1 MCTATSEPRS
11 QPEPTERPDRR
22 TDLSLEE
29 LLMRFR
35 HILSETRAGLAAE
48 PDHDPGGHHDDVGVA
63 VAVRCRPAGQPAGRP
78 DEGPLV
84 RQDRDLGLPVHQG
97 HSRRPVRP
105 RPGRHPGPEGRD
117 PAERWRPT
125 RRSRPDGIYFETK
138 EEAYAEFQQAYEGSP
153 IQDSLTVDQM
163 QESFRVKL
171 KNPEQYQGV
180 VSSVVGLKGVQKVQ
194 DLHQLLDPFFRALNV
209 LQWSTGGASVLLLL
223 ASALQIGNTI
233 RLATFARRREI
244 GIMRLVGASNFYIT
258 VPFLLEAV
266 FSAFIGIALACA
278 TLAAGVVLLGH
289 QRSRAIGPVRR
300 LDRLAADRAG
310 DARHRLGGRGARGRS
325 RPS

>member
-1 MCTATSEPRS
+1 
-11 QPEPTERPDRR
+11 
-22 TDLSLEE
+22 
-29 LLMRFR
+29 MRFR
-35 HILSETRAGLAAE
+35 HILSETRAGLRQNLTMTLAVIMTMWVSLSLFGAGLLASQQVDLMKGRWYE
-48 PDHDPGGHHDDVGVA
+48 KIEISVFLCTKDTRGDQCDPGVDATQAQKDEIRRTLESNPEVA
-63 VAVRCRPAGQPAGRP
+63 
-78 DEGPLV
+78 
-84 RQDRDLGLPVHQG
+84 
-97 HSRRPVRP
+97 
-105 RPGRHPGPEGRD
+105 PG
-117 PAERWRPT
+117 
-125 RRSRPDGIYFETK
+125 GIYFETK
-138 EEAYAEFQQAYEGSP
+138 EEAYADFQQAYEGSP

-180 VSSVVGLKGVQKVQ
+180 VSSVIGLKGVQKVQ

-266 FSAFIGIALACA
+266 FSAFIGILLACA
-278 TLAAGVVLLGH
+278 TLAAGTYFWVINGVAQSVRFVAWIGWRQTGLAMLGIVLVGVVLAVIPTL
-289 QRSRAIGPVRR
+289 VTTRR
-300 LDRLAADRAG
+300 YLRV
-310 DARHRLGGRGARGRS
+310 
-325 RPS
+325 